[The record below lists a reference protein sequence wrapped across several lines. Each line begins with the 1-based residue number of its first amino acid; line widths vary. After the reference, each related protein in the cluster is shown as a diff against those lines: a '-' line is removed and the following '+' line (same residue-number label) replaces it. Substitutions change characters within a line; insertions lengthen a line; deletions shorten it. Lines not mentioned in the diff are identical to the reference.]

1 MKQKIE
7 FILRFHNY
15 SRFDLAYVNFDEYT
29 ENGSSSSRLVFDSR
43 DFETSSISLGSAVE
57 SEINFSKSLFIPYL
71 KLDYNK
77 DLTDSSTINAH
88 FVGETKNYSTT
99 INKNFSSMII
109 VETGFDLI
117 FEDGWNIKTVFS
129 RIDKNG
135 LGHENNFEIRAVKN
149 K

>member
-1 MKQKIE
+1 MPQGGVVGHLFYAIE
-7 FILRFHNY
+7 TFATTGTGI
-15 SRFDLAYVNFDEYT
+15 T
-29 ENGSSSSRLVFDSR
+29 K
-43 DFETSSISLGSAVE
+43 
-57 SEINFSKSLFIPYL
+57 EIGECSHYMI
-71 KLDYNK
+71 DYNK

-149 K
+149 N

>member
-1 MKQKIE
+1 MQ
-7 FILRFHNY
+7 
-15 SRFDLAYVNFDEYT
+15 YT

-57 SEINFSKSLFIPYL
+57 SEINLSKSLFIPYL

-129 RIDKNG
+129 IIDKNG

-149 K
+149 N